1 MSTDTALFSNVAR
14 KDYLDIMDQGEPRY
28 EKVAKFLGFENRDV
42 AQAAGIPISKV
53 RLDAK
58 IPAEVVE
65 RFREWAVVLNLVAQ
79 FFEGDG
85 EKTNLWF
92 TMPNPLLGGVAPRD
106 MLRVGRFRRLYQF
119 IIDALSE
126 NSPPD
131 PQP

>member
-14 KDYLDIMDQGEPRY
+14 KDYLDILDQGEPRY
-28 EKVAKFLGFENRDV
+28 ERVAKLLGFENRDV
-42 AQAAGIPISKV
+42 AQAAGVPVSKV

-58 IPAEVVE
+58 MPAEVSG

-85 EKTNLWF
+85 EKTSLWF

-119 IIDALSE
+119 IIDALAE

-131 PQP
+131 SQP